1 VVLKSLTEPCRT
13 TLWNINVRKEAIND
27 KVQGSVATYLR
38 CGGIANNQINKGLLL
53 SLSEK
58 FLKSVNIL

>member
-1 VVLKSLTEPCRT
+1 MVIKNLTEPCRT

-53 SLSEK
+53 SLSVKK
-58 FLKSVNIL
+58 F